1 MNSFTRGLLA
11 AGVLSAA
18 ALVSIPAGAQ
28 STTAAPA
35 TTPPPAA
42 NTDTSSSNSSNSMG
56 IGTPVR
62 NADGSYNASAVIGL
76 DVRNNNNDSIGS
88 VRQLIVDKTGT
99 VTGVVVDVGG
109 FLGIGAHPVL
119 LQWKQVKLA
128 DRDGKA
134 IAVVNVD
141 KDTLKQ
147 MPAYNS

>member
-1 MNSFTRGLLA
+1 MNNLTRGLIA

-18 ALVSIPAGAQ
+18 ALASIPAGAQ

-35 TTPPPAA
+35 TTPPPAT
-42 NTDTSSSNSSNSMG
+42 NTDTSSNTSNSRG
-56 IGTPVR
+56 IGTAVR

-76 DVRNNNNDSIGS
+76 DVRNSNNDSIGS
-88 VRQLIVDKTGT
+88 VRQLIVDKKGT

-119 LQWKQVKLA
+119 LQWNQVQLA
-128 DRDGKA
+128 DRDGKT

-147 MPAYNS
+147 MPAYKS